1 MRKIAFLLV
10 LSIIG
15 WGCANSQNTNTASPA
30 PEQSQEKTWPEE
42 VVKIGEIDE
51 PYAGLERAVFA
62 GGCFWC
68 VEAVFERVKGV
79 EEAISGYAGG
89 TSPDPTYKKVSYG
102 NSDHAEAVIV
112 FYDPE
117 VVSYEGLLTAFFS
130 GHDPTQLNRQGPDVG
145 KQYRSGIYYQDERE
159 KQAAESYIEQLEA
172 SGKFSKPIVTEIE
185 PLGVFYVAEG
195 YHQEYYEL
203 HPNQPYVAG
212 VSRPKVEKF
221 MKAHPELLKEQY
233 KK

>member
-1 MRKIAFLLV
+1 MKKIVLL
-10 LSIIG
+10 LITGLIS
-15 WGCANSQNTNTASPA
+15 WGCANSQNTNTGEAK
-30 PEQSQEKTWPEE
+30 QTKQERDWPKE
-42 VVKIGEIDE
+42 VVKIEEINE
-51 PYAGLERAVFA
+51 PYQKLQSAVFA

-89 TSPDPTYKKVSYG
+89 TTPDPTYKEVSYG
-102 NSDHAEAVIV
+102 KTDQAESVIV
-112 FYDPE
+112 YYDPQ
-117 VVSYEGLLTAFFS
+117 VVSYEELLTAFFS

-145 KQYRSGIYYQDERE
+145 EQYRSGIYYEDEQE
-159 KQAAESYIEQLEA
+159 KQAAEAYIEKLNT
-172 SGKFSKPIVTEIE
+172 SGKYNKPIVTEVK
-185 PLGVFYVAEG
+185 PLDQFYVAEG

-233 KK
+233 K